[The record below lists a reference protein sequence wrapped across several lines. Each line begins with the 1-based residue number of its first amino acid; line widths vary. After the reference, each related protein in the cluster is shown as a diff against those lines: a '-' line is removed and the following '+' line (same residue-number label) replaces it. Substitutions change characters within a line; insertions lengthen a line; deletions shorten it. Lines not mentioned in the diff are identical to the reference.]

1 MEQKRVVK
9 TFDYEGIKGIIDL
22 ILFKEFT
29 SQGVYMNQVMG
40 SFGNGNDLQS
50 TFDELVPQP
59 VMDASMKAAEESIKN
74 GIDNWHKDQQK
85 IIMDKLL
92 SDGFKLQ
99 NDEIMDDIIDIL
111 EKQEQ
116 KEEQKEDEIDEN
128 W

>member
-99 NDEIMDDIIDIL
+99 NMDDIIDML
-111 EKQEQ
+111 EEQKQEQ
-116 KEEQKEDEIDEN
+116 KQDEIDEN